1 MEFCG
6 DGESFTARA
15 NFLCKYFDVTFI
27 TRGQGDRPDYFTLD
41 KSIHRI
47 DIPESVSYID
57 ALRNVLLENRY
68 DITVATGGI
77 ESHFYIRLKMEVRR
91 YMNFTFL
98 MKCLR
103 YGRKI

>member
-1 MEFCG
+1 MNKKIAYIINGLWNSAGMERV
-6 DGESFTARA
+6 FTARA

-77 ESHFYIRLKMEVRR
+77 ESHFLY
-91 YMNFTFL
+91 
-98 MKCLR
+98 
-103 YGRKI
+103 KIKDGS